1 MTLGKLETV
10 HNTVFYTDLPYCDRS
25 ATSEVHRQRRQH
37 LLHLHLHLFSLSLPL
52 AFLFFTESAPR
63 PRQRDLFTMARE
75 ELISSAVG
83 YPIPLSAW
91 NGY

>member
-10 HNTVFYTDLPYCDRS
+10 QNTVFYSDLPYCDRS

-37 LLHLHLHLFSLSLPL
+37 LLHLHLFSLSLPL
-52 AFLFFTESAPR
+52 AFLFFAQSTPKPR
-63 PRQRDLFTMARE
+63 HRDLFTMARE